1 MVVAAFEQTY
11 ELLEAGDYASVLEM
25 LAQLREPVDTFF
37 DTVMVMAE
45 DEAVRNN
52 RLALLAFLRDL
63 FLNVADI
70 SLLQE

>member
-1 MVVAAFEQTY
+1 MTRDLQEVLVVDPTK
-11 ELLEAGDYASVLEM
+11 EALRRRNAKIVHVLIKG
-25 LAQLREPVDTFF
+25 
-37 DTVMVMAE
+37 VMAE